1 VKKMSNE
8 ISQFAKNQEQYGN
21 SDKLP
26 PKFNAGL
33 AKMMR
38 IHELWRMCHMA
49 KADLSDEKN
58 IISWESF
65 LFALKGEFIDR
76 VEDEKVFIDCENQ
89 LRTCS
94 NFREIVAALS
104 NFELLLHKVEKQ
116 VGYSVP
122 DKSNIFDN
130 E

>member
-1 VKKMSNE
+1 MSNE
-8 ISQFAKNQEQYGN
+8 ISQFAKNEDTYGN

-49 KADLSDEKN
+49 KADLSDNKN
-58 IISWESF
+58 IVAWESF

-76 VEDEKVFIDCENQ
+76 VEDENVFNDCEKQ
-89 LRTCS
+89 LKISS
-94 NFREIVAALS
+94 NFHEIVEALS
-104 NFELLLHKVEKQ
+104 NYELLLHKVEKQ